1 MMVRLVV
8 VGMALMLA
16 ACAGDGTGPSARQK
30 TVDATSMPRL
40 GADEVLSHISA
51 LPAQS
56 LSTGECGLFLWLK
69 RDDAPLIFF
78 QRSKSETAQMIIDGA
93 PLALARVEMSGPI
106 GMSFFERQGFTAD
119 GMTVNLRMQVV
130 MDQSMQGGLKVPSG
144 IISIDRA
151 DGWSAALPVAGAIGC
166 K

>member
-1 MMVRLVV
+1 MVRLVLT
-8 VGMALMLA
+8 GMVLLLA
-16 ACAGDGTGPSARQK
+16 ACSGGAGPDARQAAP
-30 TVDATSMPRL
+30 DAATMPRI

-51 LPAQS
+51 LPAQA
-56 LSTGECGLFLWLK
+56 LAAGECGLFLWLK

-78 QRSKSETAQMIIDGA
+78 QRSKTETAQMIIDGA
-93 PLALARVEMSGPI
+93 QLSLARTDMSGPI

-119 GMTVNLRMQVV
+119 GMAVNLRMQVV
-130 MDQSMQGGLKVPSG
+130 MDQSLQGGLKVPSG